1 MCVCVCVCVE
11 GGGGGGEGGG
21 GGGGVDCHHI
31 FWPFSFAVQLSSF
44 ACLFTD
50 GAMKYNVDV
59 CFSPPPPPSSTSP
72 PPLLSIITL

>member
-1 MCVCVCVCVE
+1 MWR

-44 ACLFTD
+44 ACLF
-50 GAMKYNVDV
+50 Y
-59 CFSPPPPPSSTSP
+59 
-72 PPLLSIITL
+72 